1 MVEEERMSGGRWIG
15 VIGDKNTGIE
25 VRSVGGDGDRWNQNS
40 RSQCRDLDGLIQVG
54 CFQSAIEGK
63 IDGKVGGEAS
73 VAIRRLNPDINATAS
88 SGKLLELKGMSLR
101 KSEGSFGDDLAG
113 EGLPRMKGWSG
124 LTIN

>member
-63 IDGKVGGEAS
+63 IDGKMGGEAS
-73 VAIRRLNPDINATAS
+73 VAIRRFNPDINATAS
-88 SGKLLELKGMSLR
+88 SGKLLELELKGMSLR
-101 KSEGSFGDDLAG
+101 
-113 EGLPRMKGWSG
+113 
-124 LTIN
+124 

>member
-63 IDGKVGGEAS
+63 IDGKMGGEAG
-73 VAIRRLNPDINATAS
+73 VAIRRFSPDIDGAAS
-88 SGKLLELKGMSLR
+88 RGQLLEVSR
-101 KSEGSFGDDLAG
+101 KW
-113 EGLPRMKGWSG
+113 R
-124 LTIN
+124 